1 MKKLYSFDDHPEHQ
15 AKLAEWRDR
24 WLANAMSTKPMDEVD
39 REAMRVAV
47 RGMYEAAGLK
57 PPPDHRI
64 VFVASPLVMRFA
76 GGFAAW
82 IWHRRGKA
90 AIYEATHD
98 ATRDAI
104 NDATRDAINDATREA
119 TNAATRDAT
128 HDATREAIY
137 EATHDATRDAT
148 SAAINTATDAA
159 TRDATHIATDDA
171 TSAAINTATD
181 AATHDAINAATS
193 AATDEAISDATREA
207 TDAAIGTA
215 TREAADAAINDAIN
229 AATSSAIIA
238 ATRASTE
245 DATREATSD
254 ATDNAINTITSA
266 AINTITSAAINDATD
281 EAINDATSAATR
293 NATTRV
299 ATENA
304 TSDAMSKWYSFEGD
318 MRAVASK
325 FGEADAMLRCA
336 EEAYGMVN
344 GGNQWSGWVAYLS
357 FFRHIA
363 KLDID
368 YSKFDHYEKAAIHG
382 GPRLM
387 HKEFC
392 IISDRPKTLKVD
404 ERNRS
409 HCDDGPFCEWSDG
422 FKLYSIH
429 GVRVPR
435 WVVEFPEAITVGK
448 IDAEPN
454 AEIRRVM
461 IDRFGPG
468 RYIHESGA
476 KLLDMD
482 ALTIEGSAP
491 RALMADKH
499 GQKWLVGTDGST
511 ARVYHMPVPQEAV
524 TCRQAHDMIAGFE
537 ETRLIAEA

>member
-1 MKKLYSFDDHPEHQ
+1 
-15 AKLAEWRDR
+15 
-24 WLANAMSTKPMDEVD
+24 MSTKPMDEVD

-57 PPPDHRI
+57 PPPNHRI
-64 VFVASPLVMRFA
+64 VFVQSPLVMRFA

-90 AIYEATHD
+90 AILAATSTATRDATDAATDAATRDTTRDTTRVATDAAARDATYAATSAAINEATRAATQVATYDATSEAINAATDDAIEAATSTATRAAINAATSDAINVTTSIATYSAARDATYAATSTTTYDATSTATRKAINEATRAATHD
-98 ATRDAI
+98 ATRA
-104 NDATRDAINDATREA
+104 
-119 TNAATRDAT
+119 
-128 HDATREAIY
+128 
-137 EATHDATRDAT
+137 ATHDATRDAT
-148 SAAINTATDAA
+148 
-159 TRDATHIATDDA
+159 DDA
-171 TSAAINTATD
+171 I
-181 AATHDAINAATS
+181 
-193 AATDEAISDATREA
+193 EAA
-207 TDAAIGTA
+207 TDAAI
-215 TREAADAAINDAIN
+215 N
-229 AATSSAIIA
+229 A
-238 ATRASTE
+238 
-245 DATREATSD
+245 
-254 ATDNAINTITSA
+254 
-266 AINTITSAAINDATD
+266 
-281 EAINDATSAATR
+281 AINDATSAATR
-293 NATTRV
+293 AATSTATDAATSDTINAVTADATRV
-299 ATENA
+299 AARDT
-304 TSDAMSKWYSFEGD
+304 MSKWYSFEGD
-318 MRAVASK
+318 MRAVASE

-363 KLDID
+363 KIDID

-404 ERNRS
+404 ERNRP

-435 WVVEFPEAITVGK
+435 WVVEFPEAITVEK
-448 IDAEPN
+448 IDAEAN

-461 IDRFGPG
+461 IERFGPG